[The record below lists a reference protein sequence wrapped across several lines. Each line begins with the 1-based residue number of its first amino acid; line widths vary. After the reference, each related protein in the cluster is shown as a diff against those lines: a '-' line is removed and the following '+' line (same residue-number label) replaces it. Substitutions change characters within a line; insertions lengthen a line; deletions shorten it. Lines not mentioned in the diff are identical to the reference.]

1 MGSISPYATEGYSA
15 LCDGVCITTK
25 KSLPIFS
32 VEIFTIYIT
41 YKF

>member
-25 KSLPIFS
+25 KISADIFGRD
-32 VEIFTIYIT
+32 FHYL
-41 YKF
+41 YYL